1 MDFILTGYSVNDPT
15 WFYLSLLLIMAV
27 FFRFNRLWS
36 LRNLD
41 ILLLLAVSPGLLGLS
56 APQSLGN
63 IWMFV
68 CTGLF
73 LGRVLMDAW
82 FRRRPLLEQNLNA
95 SGLAFLCVA
104 AFAFQLANI
113 VTEIPHEETLETVR
127 AAQQLVT
134 RTDSTQAATA
144 SIEGNPAVDPAAP
157 SPTSRLLATPIVLV
171 NNYRI
176 AAWLLGGIS
185 HLAVVLGLV
194 YLGKRHLGER
204 NLGIAMAT
212 MYLLLPCTAF
222 QVEQVAHV
230 MPAAL
235 VIWSLAFY
243 HRPMVAGCF
252 MGLACGTVAFPI
264 FLLPIWMTFY
274 GRNGAIR
281 FGLAL
286 AGVAAVLLGSF
297 ALTSSNVQ
305 SFLSQTIGLIDW
317 SLFQFKSGYGVGFW
331 SNIDQVYRLPVV
343 TAFLVLV
350 IVLSVFPRKK
360 NIEHLMAH
368 SAAVV
373 IATQFWYPQH
383 GGVYVL
389 WYLPVLL
396 TVVFR
401 PKLAHLTPPESE
413 PLLRLARTSDDGVG
427 ERAGSISSRQQLR

>member
-1 MDFILTGYSVNDPT
+1 MDFILKGYAVNDAT

-41 ILLLLAVSPGLLGLS
+41 IVLLLAVSPGLLS
-56 APQSLGN
+56 QEAPQSLGN
-63 IWMFV
+63 IWLFV

-73 LGRVLMDAW
+73 LIRLMLDAW

-104 AFAFQLANI
+104 AFAFQIANI
-113 VTEIPHEETLETVR
+113 VTETPREDTIETVR
-127 AAQQLVT
+127 AAQELVA
-134 RTDSTQAATA
+134 RQDSSQAQAPENTAAAEAAT
-144 SIEGNPAVDPAAP
+144 
-157 SPTSRLLATPIVLV
+157 SPTSRLLATPTVLV
-171 NNYRI
+171 HNYRV
-176 AAWLLGGIS
+176 AAWILAGTS

-194 YLGKRHLGER
+194 FLGKRHLGEL

-212 MYLLLPCTAF
+212 MYLLLPCTAY
-222 QVEQVAHV
+222 QVEQVSHV

-235 VIWSLAFY
+235 VIWSLTFY

-252 MGLACGTVAFPI
+252 MGLACGTVAFPV
-264 FLLPIWMTFY
+264 FLLPVWMAFY

-286 AGVAAVLLGSF
+286 TGVMAVLLGSF

-305 SFLSQTIGLIDW
+305 SFLQQTIGLVDW

-343 TAFLVLV
+343 TAFGLLV
-350 IVLSVFPRKK
+350 IVLAIFPRKK

-368 SAAVV
+368 SAAIVV
-373 IATQFWYPQH
+373 ATQFWYPQH

-389 WYLPVLL
+389 WYLPLLL
-396 TVVFR
+396 TVFFR
-401 PKLAHLTPPESE
+401 PKLAHLVPPESA
-413 PLLRLARTSDDGVG
+413 PLLRLAKNTDTAAPTDRPVTL
-427 ERAGSISSRQQLR
+427 SSRQQLR

>member
-1 MDFILTGYSVNDPT
+1 MDFILKGYAVNDAT

-41 ILLLLAVSPGLLGLS
+41 IVLLLCVSPGLLGQS
-56 APQSLGN
+56 EPQSLGS
-63 IWMFV
+63 IWLFA

-73 LGRVLMDAW
+73 LIRLLLDAW

-104 AFAFQLANI
+104 AFAFQLANV
-113 VTEIPHEETLETVR
+113 VTETPREDTIEAVR
-127 AAQQLVT
+127 AAQELVA
-134 RTDSTQAATA
+134 RTDSSHAQLPAATTPPE
-144 SIEGNPAVDPAAP
+144 SGT
-157 SPTSRLLATPIVLV
+157 SPTSRLLATPTVLLR
-171 NNYRI
+171 NYQV
-176 AAWLLGGIS
+176 AAWILAGTS

-194 YLGKRHLGER
+194 FLGKRHLGEL

-222 QVEQVAHV
+222 QVEQVSHV

-235 VIWSLAFY
+235 VIWSLTFY
-243 HRPMVAGCF
+243 HRPMIAGCF

-264 FLLPIWMTFY
+264 FLLPVWMAFY

-281 FGLAL
+281 FGFAL
-286 AGVAAVLLGSF
+286 AGVATVLLGSF
-297 ALTSSNVQ
+297 ALTSSNFQ
-305 SFLSQTIGLIDW
+305 SFLEQTIGLVDW

-343 TAFLVLV
+343 TAFGVLV
-350 IVLSVFPRKK
+350 IVLSIFPRKK

-368 SAAVV
+368 SAAIVV
-373 IATQFWYPQH
+373 ATQFWYPQH

-389 WYLPVLL
+389 WYLPLML

-401 PKLAHLTPPESE
+401 PKLAHLVPPESA
-413 PLLRLARTSDDGVG
+413 PLLRLAKQTDTSPTDRPVTL
-427 ERAGSISSRQQLR
+427 SSRQQLR